1 MKYARKCSITN
12 EPLNE
17 GWIDE
22 GSVYYLYFKYKKDV
36 IKHIKELMDED
47 EFLTFGGKRSD
58 DDILEVGYNFYN
70 IYWTEW
76 QDEIE

>member
-1 MKYARKCSITN
+1 M
-12 EPLNE
+12 NE
-17 GWIDE
+17 GWINEQTDE
-22 GSVYYLYFKYKKDV
+22 YFKNKVDAV
-36 IKHIKELMDED
+36 KHIKELMDED

-76 QDEIE
+76 DDSDAEYEEINGVLTEIE